1 MDFSE
6 DEMRLA
12 RFFIEREGEGVLA
25 DLRDV
30 DFIEQGY
37 LDSLDLVSLAV
48 FIEKEFGRKLDL
60 TEPDI
65 FERTRNFK
73 SLMTLAVS

>member
-1 MDFSE
+1 MAYTS

-12 RFFIEREGEGVLA
+12 RFFVEREGEGVLA
-25 DLRDV
+25 TLKDI

-48 FIEKEFGRKLDL
+48 FIEQEFGHKIDL
-60 TEPDI
+60 SDPTI
-65 FERTRNFK
+65 FQQTRNFA
-73 SLMTLAVS
+73 SLAQLALK